1 MSVPNLAPVM
11 AGMTGAIVITDGQ
24 LLRGRFCGRGLRG
37 RFDFGV
43 DFGSGDGINLNRGE
57 DLFETAKDFV
67 AVDVVGAGFGCGW
80 RVELGVGDF
89 QGELIAGAVL
99 KDVIVLRRLFA
110 NTVI

>member
-1 MSVPNLAPVM
+1 MSVPHLAPVM
-11 AGMTGAIVITDGQ
+11 AGMTGAIVYADGQ

-43 DFGSGDGINLNRGE
+43 DFGSGDGTDLYRGE

-67 AVDVVGAGFGCGW
+67 AVDVAGAGFGGGW
-80 RVELGVGDF
+80 RVELGARDF
-89 QGELIAGAVL
+89 QGELVAGAVL

-110 NTVI
+110 STVI